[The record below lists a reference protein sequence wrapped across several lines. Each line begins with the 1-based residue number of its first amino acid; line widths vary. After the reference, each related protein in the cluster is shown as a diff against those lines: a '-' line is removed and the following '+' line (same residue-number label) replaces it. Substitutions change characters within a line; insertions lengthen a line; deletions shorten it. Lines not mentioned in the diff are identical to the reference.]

1 MNQSTFLR
9 IEKKY
14 LITPDQQNRLMSLAG
29 ERLVPA
35 EYPDSLVVSLYLD
48 SPDFSMIRRSIE
60 AGNEGLAYKEKLRIR
75 CYGTPDED
83 SPVFFE
89 VKKKFLGTVSKRR
102 IVTDLA
108 AMDAYL
114 QKGLLPQR
122 SQIMSELDYTMRR
135 NGQPRPVMPIAYNR
149 QAYKDTGSAALRVT
163 FDRSI
168 RFRTDDL
175 DPRLGTAGKR
185 ILPPGTVLMEVKAPG
200 FMPLWLAKAIDSC
213 GIRPASFSK
222 AGEALRIMNE
232 EKRTEETRCKH
243 YSLQSYREVSL
254 SPDTLSACSAPL
266 PAALS

>member
-9 IEKKY
+9 KEKKY

-29 ERLVPA
+29 EGLVPA

-114 QKGLLPQR
+114 QKGLLPQQ

-135 NGQPRPVMPIAYNR
+135 NE
-149 QAYKDTGSAALRVT
+149 
-163 FDRSI
+163 
-168 RFRTDDL
+168 
-175 DPRLGTAGKR
+175 AGN
-185 ILPPGTVLMEVKAPG
+185 A
-200 FMPLWLAKAIDSC
+200 
-213 GIRPASFSK
+213 
-222 AGEALRIMNE
+222 
-232 EKRTEETRCKH
+232 H
-243 YSLQSYREVSL
+243 SLQQAGLQGYWQR
-254 SPDTLSACSAPL
+254 CSQGHLRPEHQV
-266 PAALS
+266 PHR